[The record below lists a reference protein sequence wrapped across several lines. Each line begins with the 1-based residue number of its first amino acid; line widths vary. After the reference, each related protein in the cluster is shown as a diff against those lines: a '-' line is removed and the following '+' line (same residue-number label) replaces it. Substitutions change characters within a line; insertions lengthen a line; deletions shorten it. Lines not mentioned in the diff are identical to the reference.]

1 MAVAKSV
8 ELTLTHAK
16 DTNGK
21 TSGGHRVFTVAG
33 NGISY
38 GSVAF
43 PKATAPDSE
52 NPGTLSWIPAKD

>member
-1 MAVAKSV
+1 MAKDTAV
-8 ELTLTHAK
+8 ELTMTHLK

-38 GSVAF
+38 GTVAF
-43 PKATAPDSE
+43 PKATAPDAA
-52 NPGTLSWIPAKD
+52 NPGTLAWIGPKG